1 MEAILNWFDLDKFS
15 RIAAA
20 ATAVMAAD
28 AAAISNRTMDMFH
41 LSKFNSD
48 ASFEDDDD
56 DVGSDSKQYR

>member
-20 ATAVMAAD
+20 ASAAVMAAD

-48 ASFEDDDD
+48 ASFED
-56 DVGSDSKQYR
+56 VGSDSKQYR